1 MRPISPLLTG
11 AYQESTMA
19 RAKRGAGTTTAALRG
34 SRPITPIKTN
44 HIGLR
49 PRYTTAVGRGLKA
62 KKDRGELVIARPGLI
77 QEAAAASRT
86 FGDPLLDTNS
96 RTLRDIAFAQ
106 LTVEF
111 SIVIRIG
118 SLGCGVG
125 NLLAARST
133 V

>member
-1 MRPISPLLTG
+1 MVVS
-11 AYQESTMA
+11 
-19 RAKRGAGTTTAALRG
+19 
-34 SRPITPIKTN
+34 
-44 HIGLR
+44 
-49 PRYTTAVGRGLKA
+49 RGLKA
-62 KKDRGELVIARPGLI
+62 KKDRGDLVKRAAGLN

-86 FGDPLLDTNS
+86 FGDPLNS

>member
-1 MRPISPLLTG
+1 MVVS
-11 AYQESTMA
+11 
-19 RAKRGAGTTTAALRG
+19 
-34 SRPITPIKTN
+34 
-44 HIGLR
+44 
-49 PRYTTAVGRGLKA
+49 RGLKA
-62 KKDRGELVIARPGLI
+62 KKDRGELVSARPGLI
-77 QEAAAASRT
+77 KKPPRLP
-86 FGDPLLDTNS
+86 GPLATHSHTNS
-96 RTLRDIAFAQ
+96 RALRDIAFAQ